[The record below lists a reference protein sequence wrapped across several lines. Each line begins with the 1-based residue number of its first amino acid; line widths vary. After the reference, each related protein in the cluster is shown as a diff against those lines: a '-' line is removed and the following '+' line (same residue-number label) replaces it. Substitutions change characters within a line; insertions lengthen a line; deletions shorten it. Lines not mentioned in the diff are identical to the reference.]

1 VRSAVIDTNVL
12 VYDAFVDQPMH
23 QDAKD
28 LLDSLD
34 EWVIPSIVLIELTWF
49 ARGAGLTLRDARSLI
64 LGYALSKNVRII
76 EISQEDLVDALTSV
90 SNLSELEDALILC
103 VAERMKLPLA
113 TFDGEMRKR
122 AAERGVDVIP

>member
-1 VRSAVIDTNVL
+1 MRSAVIDTNVL

-23 QDAKD
+23 QDAKA

-64 LGYALSKNVRII
+64 LGYALSKKAKIV

>member
-1 VRSAVIDTNVL
+1 MRPAVIDTNVL

-34 EWVIPSIVLIELTWF
+34 EWVIPSIVLIELIWF
-49 ARGAGLTLRDARSLI
+49 TRGAGLTLRDARSLI
-64 LGYALSKNVRII
+64 LGYALSKKARIV
-76 EISQEDLVDALTSV
+76 EISREDLVDALTSV
-90 SNLSELEDALILC
+90 SNLSELEDELILC

-113 TFDGEMRKR
+113 TFDGEMRNR
-122 AAERGVDVIP
+122 ATERGVAVIP

>member
-1 VRSAVIDTNVL
+1 MRSAVIDTNVL

-23 QDAKD
+23 QDAKA

-64 LGYALSKNVRII
+64 LGYALSKKAKIV

-90 SNLSELEDALILC
+90 SNLSKLEDALILC